1 MLWAYDQAGCGDGR
15 GRAASWF
22 RAGLDVE
29 GEQGG
34 VIGGPATG
42 VPGQNLAEAADGGGR
57 VQAVSTGQGIG

>member
-1 MLWAYDQAGCGDGR
+1 MTK
-15 GRAASWF
+15 RAAGMEGAAPLPGSG
-22 RAGLDVE
+22 AGLDAE